1 MHPLE
6 VLPGSQAELQATGEP
21 VFPSRRA
28 IPRPPRGRENSSKQ
42 TGLSGLPPLR
52 AVRAGNA
59 ATGWKRTRLGACRA
73 LTGKKRGTQSASHLP
88 VSPAVPGLMPLDHE
102 HISFH
107 SDGLAQGHG
116 GGGGGARPFDPS
128 LRAPAVWSLQQH
140 PGGTTPARQEKSPH
154 SGRGARPESRQGR
167 RQWGL
172 G

>member
-116 GGGGGARPFDPS
+116 GGGGQTLRPFSQGPSCVVTAAASRRNHTGPPGEEPS
-128 LRAPAVWSLQQH
+128 LW
-140 PGGTTPARQEKSPH
+140 T
-154 SGRGARPESRQGR
+154 
-167 RQWGL
+167 WG
-172 G
+172 

>member
-1 MHPLE
+1 M
-6 VLPGSQAELQATGEP
+6 
-21 VFPSRRA
+21 FPSRRA

-116 GGGGGARPFDPS
+116 GGGGGPDPS
-128 LRAPAVWSLQQH
+128 TLLSGPQLCGHCSSIPEEPHR
-140 PGGTTPARQEKSPH
+140 PARRRALTLDVGLDPRADREGG
-154 SGRGARPESRQGR
+154 SGALAKHALTPVPGLSRLR
-167 RQWGL
+167 YA
-172 G
+172 